1 MVEEQF
7 WELADDREAWS
18 PVGLEDDVYSPPRG
32 NGLPPLPV
40 VRAPLLLPTHL
51 LSWEDFEKLVYSVAR
66 WLDGAVSVH
75 RYGVRGQAQHGIDVV
90 AFFSDATRTVY
101 QAKSYQRF
109 SESDLEEA
117 VRGYADGERR
127 LGAERLVIVV
137 SCEART
143 TAMVDR
149 LAALKDIYPDLV
161 VELWDQEGLS
171 EMLRDHPTIVG
182 QFFGLAWR
190 RAFCGEEPPPTAEHE
205 GIRADAIIRGPIRHL
220 GLGED
225 WSTAE
230 SEMDSNPTRAAE
242 RFNRI
247 ANELEATPFA
257 GHAVRFRIRQAQ
269 CLEQAG
275 DYSTSGRVRLKVAW
289 KLAESADLWTA
300 RGILKDLDRI
310 QGELS
315 DAILRSAGMLAAF
328 VQWRTDHRGFVDRLA
343 EAFDHMLENDPDRV
357 LAALVFGE
365 ECLANRRMDL
375 VRDRA
380 PVLLGIAD
388 SLPDHSRSQLIA
400 ARLRCSVADSTG
412 RWEGLAMTARR
423 HFDPAVTALV
433 LARSARFLSVH
444 LNPTAAKER
453 YLDAIQYATGE
464 RCYGDA
470 SAWLYALRNVYQ
482 LFDGPFAGLGDFH
495 RSAQALE
502 ACGEASVIPS
512 AGARQLALAQFI
524 SRSWPDALQAVKR
537 FLWHSTTVASWAE
550 EIEAHRLLGDIYSET
565 GRHTDAARH
574 YVAAGDVKKAA
585 ALAKRV
591 PEKTFH
597 FPPPSDATPPWERAA
612 AYSLIGTLGDLVPD
626 EDATEWGKMALKDVT
641 VTPSSDHVHGYV
653 HQAAARA
660 LSEFSEA
667 MHEEGA
673 QRFLDYMSE
682 AAEQG
687 IHHHPSRIESH
698 VRTLF
703 GVARHHASLR
713 APAVALAMDLLLSS
727 DFAHVIDW
735 ADGQDV
741 LHRERHLVEE
751 KIGDAALA
759 GNTTACLVLVT
770 ADSRQD
776 LVAGHARERLNA
788 AVAVRVSEPGRQR
801 IGTTYL
807 RDAVLMYGLNRTDKE
822 MFVDA
827 MMRIAIDQRE
837 PALNRQDAL
846 LAAARLVGDLSDTR
860 RQEVFELALA
870 CARGEHDPR
879 SETDLFSAPP
889 DPLSRF
895 QINLGPQSLRAPG
908 LRCAA
913 HSASTQRQTTMVYDL
928 AIQVLNSDI
937 DIVSYHAANAITAL
951 PAEVVAGDLTMLSTH
966 PSRWARSVAAS
977 AWAVTSNADPQIGTK
992 LASDNSARVRRI
1004 LSSSLQDTPEHLPVR
1019 QQLATD
1025 PRRSV
1030 RTLIHG

>member
-1 MVEEQF
+1 MVEERF
-7 WELADDREAWS
+7 WDLADDREVWS

-32 NGLPPLPV
+32 HESPPLPV
-40 VRAPLLLPTHL
+40 VRAPLLLPTHH

-90 AFFSDATRTVY
+90 AFFSDDTRTVY

-161 VELWDQEGLS
+161 VELWDQGGLS

-190 RAFCGEEPPPTAEHE
+190 RAFCGEDPAPDAEHE
-205 GIRADAIIRGPIRHL
+205 GIRADAIIRGPIKHL

-230 SEMDSNPTRAAE
+230 GEMDSDPTRAAE

-247 ANELEATPFA
+247 ANRLEATPFA
-257 GHAVRFRIRQAQ
+257 GHAVRVRILQAQ

-275 DYSTSGRVRLKVAW
+275 DYSTSGRVRLSVAW

-310 QGELS
+310 RGELS
-315 DAILRSAGMLAAF
+315 DALLRSARMLATF
-328 VQWRTDHRGFVDRLA
+328 VQWRTDHQGPVDRLA
-343 EAFDHMLENDPDRV
+343 EHFDHLRENDQDRV
-357 LAALVFGE
+357 LAALVLAE

-380 PVLLGIAD
+380 SVLLAIAD

-400 ARLRCSVADSTG
+400 ARLRCCVADSTG
-412 RWEGLAMTARR
+412 QWDGLAMTARR
-423 HFDPAVTALV
+423 HFDPGVTALV
-433 LARSARFLSVH
+433 LARSARFLTLH
-444 LNPTAAKER
+444 LSPTAAKER

-464 RCYGDA
+464 RCYGDS
-470 SAWLYALRNVYQ
+470 SAWLYALRNVH
-482 LFDGPFAGLGDFH
+482 LHFDGPSAGLGDFH

-502 ACGEASVIPS
+502 ACGETSVIPS
-512 AGARQLALAQFI
+512 AGARELALAKFI
-524 SRSWPDALQAVKR
+524 ARSWPDALQAVKR
-537 FLWHSTTVASWAE
+537 FLWHSTTVASWAAE
-550 EIEAHRLLGDIYSET
+550 TEAHRMLGDIYSET
-565 GRHTDAARH
+565 GRHSDAAQH
-574 YVAAGDVKKAA
+574 YVAAGDGKKAA

-591 PEKTFH
+591 PEETFH
-597 FPPPSDATPPWERAA
+597 FPPPSHPMPPWERAA
-612 AYSLIGTLGDLVPD
+612 AYSLIGTLSDLIPD
-626 EDATEWGKMALKDVT
+626 EDATEWGKVALKDVT
-641 VTPSSDHVHGYV
+641 VVPSTDLVHGYV
-653 HQAAARA
+653 HQVAAQA
-660 LSEFSEA
+660 LAEVSEA
-667 MHEEGA
+667 THKEGA
-673 QRFLDYMSE
+673 KKFLDYMSE

-687 IHHHPSRIESH
+687 IHHHHSRIVSH

-713 APAVALAMDLLLSS
+713 APGVALAMDLLLSS
-727 DFAHVIDW
+727 NFAHMIEW

-741 LHRERHLVEE
+741 LHLERQLVVE

-759 GNTTACLVLVT
+759 GNTTACLVLVI
-770 ADSRQD
+770 ADSRKD

-788 AVAVRVSEPGRQR
+788 AVAVRINEPGRQR
-801 IGTTYL
+801 IGTTFL
-807 RDAVLMYGLNRTDKE
+807 RDAVLMYGLGRTDKE

-827 MMRIAIDQRE
+827 MMRIAIDHRE
-837 PALNRQDAL
+837 PVLNRQDAL
-846 LAAARLVGDLSDTR
+846 LAAARLVDDLSDTR

-895 QINLGPQSLRAPG
+895 QINLGPQSLQAPG

-913 HSASTQRQTTMVYDL
+913 HSASTNRQITMIYNL
-928 AIQVLNSDI
+928 AIQLLNSAVDTI
-937 DIVSYHAANAITAL
+937 SYHAANAITAL

-966 PSRWARSVAAS
+966 PSQWARSVAAS
-977 AWAVTSNADPQIGTK
+977 AWAATSNADLQIGTK
-992 LASDNSARVRRI
+992 LATDNSASVRQT
-1004 LSSSLQDTPEHLPVR
+1004 LASSLQDTPEHLPVR
-1019 QQLATD
+1019 QRLITD

-1030 RTLIHG
+1030 RTLIRG